1 MRLARKPVRSAI
13 RQLTPQA
20 SIEHKM
26 EKLNEIL
33 RSYVP
38 NSHGEKTSR
47 DELLGAAFVVVNKNG
62 KSSPSS
68 GHIKYHDPNGARLTL
83 SP

>member
-1 MRLARKPVRSAI
+1 
-13 RQLTPQA
+13 
-20 SIEHKM
+20 M

-38 NSHGEKTSR
+38 KSHGEKTSR